1 VKWRDAAS
9 QLWQQVGFSLAG
21 RFSPFHPGKKVARR
35 FFLPQRK
42 TDPTLGDTPI
52 IFHQFFPMRALGE
65 IRVCLAYLF
74 SLATVTEV
82 HLTDEGYSMPVAD
95 AVSLNRLCLGF
106 FLHAGVAPIREKP
119 METPKEQKYNLP
131 GTLNNGCL
139 VKQPFFM

>member
-1 VKWRDAAS
+1 MLLHNSGNRWGFPRPGGSPHFILGKKWRG
-9 QLWQQVGFSLAG
+9 V
-21 RFSPFHPGKKVARR
+21 

-131 GTLNNGCL
+131 GTLNNH
-139 VKQPFFM
+139 F

>member
-1 VKWRDAAS
+1 
-9 QLWQQVGFSLAG
+9 
-21 RFSPFHPGKKVARR
+21 
-35 FFLPQRK
+35 
-42 TDPTLGDTPI
+42 
-52 IFHQFFPMRALGE
+52 MRALGE